1 MQDVDHRKTVLA
13 NGLRVLTA
21 PMAHTRAVSVSIF
34 AGAGSR
40 YETSAHAG
48 ISHFVEHMCFKGTKR
63 RPTPQA
69 LSRVIDGV
77 GGSMNAATDRELTVY
92 YGKVTEDHCELALDV
107 LTDLVHEPLFE
118 AREMEKE
125 RGVIIEELASVA
137 DSPAQMADV
146 LSDQTV
152 WPDQPLG
159 RDVGGTPDSVRAIT
173 RSMALDYF
181 RRQYVPNNMVMSIAG
196 AIHHD
201 RTLELVE
208 RATSHWEAGTPATWY
223 PAIDGQEAPRVNV
236 RHRPTEQAHMVIAM
250 RGIPLQHP
258 QRFALTL
265 LSVILGEGMSS
276 RLVLELR
283 EKRGLCYDVHTYAS
297 QFQDTG
303 TFAAYAGMDPRKAH
317 EALDA
322 LLSELARVRDLGVG
336 QAELRRAKELVKG
349 RLELRMEDSRAVSD
363 WLGGQELLSGQVRPL
378 EAALVAI
385 DMATR
390 SDIKQIAGL
399 LFQRERLN
407 LAVVGPF
414 RSDREFTKALTL

>member
-1 MQDVDHRKTVLA
+1 MQEVDHRKTVLP

-21 PMAHTRAVSVSIF
+21 PMAHTRAVSISIF

-40 YETSAHAG
+40 YETPEQAG

-77 GGSMNAATDRELTVY
+77 GGTMNAATDRELTVY
-92 YGKVTEDHCELALDV
+92 YGKVTDDHCELALDV
-107 LTDLVHEPLFE
+107 LTELVHQPLFE

-125 RGVIIEELASVA
+125 RSVIIEELASVA
-137 DSPAQMADV
+137 DSPAQMVDV
-146 LSDQTV
+146 LADQTV

-159 RDVGGTPDSVRAIT
+159 RDVAGTPDSVRAIT

-181 RRQYVPNNMVMSIAG
+181 RQQYVPNNMVMSVAG
-196 AIHHD
+196 AIDHN
-201 RTLELVE
+201 RTLDLVE
-208 RATSHWEAGTPATWY
+208 QATARWEPGTPTTWY
-223 PAIDGQEAPRVNV
+223 PALDGQAGPRIRV
-236 RHRPTEQAHMVIAM
+236 RHRPTEQAHMVVAM

-303 TFAAYAGMDPRKAH
+303 TFAAYAGVDPRKAR
-317 EALDA
+317 EALKA
-322 LLSELARVRDLGVG
+322 LLGELARVKEDGVT
-336 QAELRRAKELVKG
+336 QAELSRAKDLVKG
-349 RLELRMEDSRAVSD
+349 RLALRMEDSRAVSD
-363 WLGGQELLSGQVRPL
+363 WLGVQELLSGQVRPL
-378 EAALVAI
+378 DAALVAI
-385 DMATR
+385 DVTSRQDVKRVAE
-390 SDIKQIAGL
+390 L

-414 RSDREFTKALTL
+414 RSDREFAKALSL